1 MHLILNNA
9 KEKDK
14 YKDKGIKDKFSI
26 LYFTSNIMC
35 YALKPVLIG
44 YQLVSQ
50 GRRYMFNTERVQ
62 INVYLVRY
70 LSRSMSYNGTE
81 TESPW
86 HMWISPKL
94 FLDQLNA
101 WINRLFLFI
110 IIKRTSSHDF
120 LTRETEFESSSDK
133 SSLILPIMAL
143 GRSVLGEYFFLA
155 IFTQRN
161 SWRERFWIFGRAP
174 HLFLPGKIELIESFL
189 ILSNSF

>member
-110 IIKRTSSHDF
+110 IKRTSSHDF
-120 LTRETEFESSSDK
+120 LTTETEFESSSDK

-174 HLFLPGKIELIESFL
+174 HLFLPGKIELIGSFL